1 MQIKKVLGSKEIDE
15 IESIIEKNYGC
26 KAGLHNYRVFMTGEE
41 KIWIVS
47 KDTDFKLFNVI
58 KRCYRIGIY
67 FGKLKR
73 NQKIKLSIEGAIMVG
88 KNAKKNIVVVGEEE
102 AVKFVQG
109 YDVKAEKLIEAEI
122 NNFVL
127 VRYGNDIIGV
137 GILREGCIENLV
149 PKARRLVKIDETEE

>member
-1 MQIKKVLGSKEIDE
+1 MQIKKILNGRE
-15 IESIIEKNYGC
+15 IEEIEGIIEKNYGC
-26 KAGLHNYRVFMTGEE
+26 KAGLHNYKVFMTGEE

-47 KDTDFKLFNVI
+47 NDLDFNLFNTL

-73 NQKIKLSIEGAIMVG
+73 NQKIKLSIEGAMMVG
-88 KNAKKNIVVVGEEE
+88 RKARRNIVMLNKEE

-109 YDVKAEKLIEAEI
+109 YDAKAEKLIEAEI

-127 VRYGNDIIGV
+127 VKHREDIIGV
-137 GILREGCIENLV
+137 GILREGYVENLI
-149 PKARRLVKIDETEE
+149 PKARRLVKIEEMEE